1 MNILDD
7 ELISE
12 WVESLE
18 EINQIYGKKGI
29 EDISQLMNRYLEKE
43 TNLKKTENYLNTDY
57 VNTIPSKNQIKYP
70 GDIELEERIEN
81 IIRWNA
87 AAMVLKGVDNNSNV
101 GGHIATFSSASTILE
116 VGFNHFFRS
125 PSETYTGDLVI
136 PQPHAS
142 PGIYARS
149 FLEGRLSEEQLKG
162 FRREL
167 HPHGGLSAY
176 PHPFMMPDYWQIPSA
191 SMGLSTP
198 IAIYQAKFAK
208 YLQNRDI
215 LKKKLGKVW
224 AIIGDGETDEPEVL
238 GSINA
243 AAREK
248 LDNLILIINC
258 NLQRLDGPVRG
269 NSKIIQEL
277 ERTFRGAGWEVIKV
291 IWGSEWDD
299 LLEKD
304 LTNSLK
310 NRMNQVVDGEY
321 QWYSTLPGAEQRK
334 HWVGENHEL
343 NKIMNSLTDE
353 ELKNIK
359 RGGHDRKKLFTA
371 FNLATKTKGKPTVLL
386 IKTVKGEGFEQ
397 IQGQNTAH
405 QQKKINIDQRAA
417 FARKCQIDLT
427 PEQIANA
434 DFYRPSSNSKEIRY
448 ILERRKRL
456 GGFIPL
462 RTSDVTTIK
471 MPDQIDYFESVNKT
485 RPRATSSTAAA
496 VKIITKLTK
505 DSSIGK
511 YIVPIV
517 PDEAR
522 TFGLET
528 IFRGLGI
535 YSQEGQNYTPVDI
548 GTLTPYKEAKNGQV
562 LQEGI
567 CETGAM
573 SSFMAAG
580 TAHSIHKIPM
590 IPFYLFYSMFGFQ
603 RVGDLIWACGDILCK
618 GFLLGGTAGRT
629 TLNGEGL
636 QHQDGHSHVIAET
649 VPNLK
654 SYDPAFDYELVAI
667 IYDGIEKMFIQ
678 KQNIF
683 YYLTVYNQKYEMPEL
698 PSLELKKDINK
709 GGYCL
714 RKTKANNKYIDTI
727 NILASGPMVVEALD
741 AESTLIE
748 MGFSVNIFSITSF
761 NELYRNA
768 LEAEQNENMTSHI
781 EVLFKEQYGIFIA
794 ITDYQKSLPLKIAK
808 WIEEPLIALGTD
820 GFGLSETRENSR
832 DFFKVNSESIVE
844 VAIKASVKKGTITS
858 QEAKNLSGIK

>member
-1 MNILDD
+1 MKILDD
-7 ELISE
+7 ELIGE
-12 WVESLE
+12 WTESLE
-18 EINQIYGKKGI
+18 EISQIYGKEGI
-29 EDISQLMNRYLEKE
+29 EDIFQLMQKYLKKD
-43 TNLKKTENYLNTDY
+43 TNLQKTENYLNTDY
-57 VNTIPSKNQIKYP
+57 VNTIARKNQIAYR
-70 GDIELEERIEN
+70 GNILLEEKIEN

-87 AAMVLKGVDNNSNV
+87 AAMVLKGVDNDSNV

-116 VGFNHFFRS
+116 VGFNHFFQS
-125 PSETYTGDLVI
+125 PSETYTGDIVI
-136 PQPHAS
+136 PQPHSS

-149 FLEGRLSEEQLKG
+149 FLEGRLSEKQLKG

-167 HPHGGLSAY
+167 HPSGGLSAY
-176 PHPFMMPDYWQIPSA
+176 PHPFMMPYYWQIPSA

-208 YLQNRDI
+208 YLQARGI

-291 IWGSEWDD
+291 IWGTEWDD

-304 LTNSLK
+304 SNDSLK

-321 QWYSTLPGAEQRK
+321 QWYSTLSGAEQRK
-334 HWVGENHEL
+334 HWVNGNLDL
-343 NKIMNSLTDE
+343 NKIMKSLTDE

-359 RGGHDRKKLFTA
+359 RGGHDREKLFTA
-371 FNLATKTKGKPTVLL
+371 FDAATQTEGKPTVLL
-386 IKTVKGEGFEQ
+386 IKTVKGDGFEL

-405 QQKKINIDQRAA
+405 QQKKIDIDQRIA
-417 FARKCQIDLT
+417 FARKCQINLT
-427 PEQIANA
+427 REQIANA
-434 DFYRPSSNSKEIRY
+434 DFYKPDSNSEEIKY
-448 ILERRKRL
+448 ILDKRKRL
-456 GGFIPL
+456 GGFIPHRKSGL
-462 RTSDVTTIK
+462 TTIK
-471 MPDQIDYFESVNKT
+471 MPDQIDYFESLNKT
-485 RPRATSSTAAA
+485 KPRATSSTAAA
-496 VKIITKLTK
+496 VKIINKLTK
-505 DSSIGK
+505 EPSIGK

-528 IFRGLGI
+528 VFRGLGI

-548 GTLTPYKEAKNGQV
+548 DTLTPYKEIKNGQV

-567 CETGAM
+567 CETGAI

-580 TAHSIHKIPM
+580 TAYSVHNIPM

-667 IYDGIEKMFIQ
+667 IFDGIEKMFVQ

-683 YYLTVYNQKYEMPEL
+683 YYLTVYNQKYEMPVL

-714 RKTKANNKYIDTI
+714 LETKTKNKYIDTI
-727 NILASGPMVVEALD
+727 NILASGPMVIEALN
-741 AESTLIE
+741 AERTLTKI
-748 MGFSVNIFSITSF
+748 GFSVNIFSITSF
-761 NELYRNA
+761 NELYRDA
-768 LEAEQNENMTSHI
+768 LEAEQNENLTPHI
-781 EVLFKEQYGIFIA
+781 EILFKEKTGIFIA

-808 WIEEPLIALGTD
+808 WIKEPLIALGTD

-832 DFFKVNSESIVE
+832 DYFKVNSRSIIE
-844 VAIKASVKKGTITS
+844 ASIKAAINKGRITN
-858 QEAKNLSGIK
+858 QEAQSLDA

>member
-1 MNILDD
+1 MKTLDR

-12 WVESLE
+12 WTESLK
-18 EINQIYGKKGI
+18 EIKQIYGQEGI
-29 EDISQLMNRYLEKE
+29 TDIFQLVQKYLEKE
-43 TNLKKTENYLNTDY
+43 TNLQKTENYLNTDY
-57 VNTIPSKNQIKYP
+57 VNTIPRKNQKKYR
-70 GDIELEERIEN
+70 GDILLEEKIEN

-116 VGFNHFFRS
+116 VGFNHFFQS

-208 YLQNRDI
+208 YLQARGI

-304 LTNSLK
+304 STNSLK
-310 NRMNQVVDGEY
+310 TRMNQVVDGEY
-321 QWYSTLPGAEQRK
+321 QWYSTLPGSEQRK
-334 HWVGENHEL
+334 HWVSGDLEL
-343 NKIMNSLTDE
+343 DKIMESLTDE

-359 RGGHDRKKLFTA
+359 RGGHDREKLFTA
-371 FNLATKTKGKPTVLL
+371 FDLATQTRGKPTVLL
-386 IKTVKGEGFEQ
+386 IKTVKGDGFEL

-405 QQKKINIDQRAA
+405 QQKKINIDQRIA
-417 FARKCQIDLT
+417 FAKKCQINLT
-427 PEQIANA
+427 REQMANA
-434 DFYRPSSNSKEIRY
+434 DFYKPDSNSEEIRY
-448 ILERRKRL
+448 ILEKRERL
-456 GGFIPL
+456 GGFIPQ
-462 RTSDVTTIK
+462 RTSSLTTIK
-471 MPDQIDYFESVNKT
+471 MPDEIDYFESLTKT
-485 RPRATSSTAAA
+485 KPRATSSTAAA
-496 VKIITKLTK
+496 VKIINKLTK
-505 DSSIGK
+505 DASIGK

-528 IFRGLGI
+528 VFRGLGI

-548 GTLTPYKEAKNGQV
+548 DTLTPYKEIKNGQV

-580 TAHSIHKIPM
+580 TAYSIHNIPM

-636 QHQDGHSHVIAET
+636 QHQDGHSHIIAET

-667 IYDGIEKMFIQ
+667 IFDGIEKMFVRN
-678 KQNIF
+678 QNIF
-683 YYLTVYNQKYEMPEL
+683 YYLTVYNQKYEMPVL

-714 RKTKANNKYIDTI
+714 RETKTKNRYIDTI
-727 NILASGPMVVEALD
+727 NILASGPMVMEALN
-741 AESTLIE
+741 AERTLIE

-761 NELYRNA
+761 NELYRDA
-768 LEAEQNENMTSHI
+768 LEAEQNENLTPHI
-781 EVLFKEQYGIFIA
+781 EILLKEKTGTFIA

-808 WIEEPLIALGTD
+808 WVKEPLIALGTD

-832 DFFKVNSESIVE
+832 DYFKVNSRSIIE
-844 VAIKASVKKGTITS
+844 ASIKAAIKKGKITN
-858 QEAKNLSGIK
+858 QEAKNLN

>member
-1 MNILDD
+1 MKTLDN
-7 ELISE
+7 ELIGE
-12 WVESLE
+12 WAESLR
-18 EINQIYGKKGI
+18 EIKQIYGKDGI
-29 EDISQLMNRYLEKE
+29 TDIFKLVQKYLEKE
-43 TNLKKTENYLNTDY
+43 TNLQKIEDYLNTDY
-57 VNTIPSKNQIKYP
+57 VNTIPRKNQKKYP
-70 GDIELEERIEN
+70 GDILLEEKIEN

-87 AAMVLKGVDNNSNV
+87 AAMVLKGVDNDSNV

-167 HPHGGLSAY
+167 HPRGGLSAY

-208 YLQNRDI
+208 YLQARGI

-304 LTNSLK
+304 STNSLK
-310 NRMNQVVDGEY
+310 TRMNQVVDGEY
-321 QWYSTLPGAEQRK
+321 QWYSTLSGSEQRK
-334 HWVGENHEL
+334 HWVSGDIEL
-343 NKIMNSLTDE
+343 NKIMESLTDE

-359 RGGHDRKKLFTA
+359 RGGHDREKLFTA
-371 FNLATKTKGKPTVLL
+371 FESAKQTRGKPTVLL
-386 IKTVKGEGFEQ
+386 IKTVKGDGLEL

-405 QQKKINIDQRAA
+405 QQKKINIDQRIA
-417 FARKCQIDLT
+417 FAKKCKISLT
-427 PEQIANA
+427 REQVANA
-434 DFYRPSSNSKEIRY
+434 DFYKPDSNSEEIRY
-448 ILERRKRL
+448 ILEKRERL
-456 GGFIPL
+456 GGFIPR
-462 RTSDVTTIK
+462 RTSSLPTIK
-471 MPDQIDYFESVNKT
+471 MPDEMDYFESLTKT
-485 RPRATSSTAAA
+485 KPRATSSTAAA
-496 VKIITKLTK
+496 VKIINKLTK
-505 DSSIGK
+505 DASIGK

-528 IFRGLGI
+528 VFRGLGI

-548 GTLTPYKEAKNGQV
+548 DTLTPYKEIKNGQV

-580 TAHSIHKIPM
+580 TAYSIHNIPM

-667 IYDGIEKMFIQ
+667 IFDGIEKMFVR

-683 YYLTVYNQKYEMPEL
+683 YYLTVYNQKYEMPVL
-698 PSLELKKDINK
+698 PSLKLKKDINK

-714 RKTKANNKYIDTI
+714 RETKTKNRYIDTI
-727 NILASGPMVVEALD
+727 NILASGPMVIEAIN
-741 AESTLIE
+741 AEKTLIE

-761 NELYRNA
+761 NELYRDA
-768 LEAEQNENMTSHI
+768 LEAEQNENLTPHI
-781 EVLFKEQYGIFIA
+781 KILLKEKTGIFIA

-808 WIEEPLIALGTD
+808 WIKEPLIALGTD

-832 DFFKVNSESIVE
+832 DYFKVNSKSIIE
-844 VAIKASVKKGTITS
+844 ASIKAAIKKGKITN
-858 QEAKNLSGIK
+858 QKIKNLN

>member
-1 MNILDD
+1 MKILDD
-7 ELISE
+7 ELIGE
-12 WVESLE
+12 WTESLE
-18 EINQIYGKKGI
+18 EISQIYGKEGI
-29 EDISQLMNRYLEKE
+29 EDIFQLMQKYLKKD
-43 TNLKKTENYLNTDY
+43 TNLQKTENYLNTDY
-57 VNTIPSKNQIKYP
+57 VNTIARKNQIAYR
-70 GDIELEERIEN
+70 GNILLEEKIEN

-87 AAMVLKGVDNNSNV
+87 AAMVLKGVDNDSNV

-116 VGFNHFFRS
+116 VGFNHFFQS
-125 PSETYTGDLVI
+125 PSETYTGDIVI
-136 PQPHAS
+136 PQPHSS

-149 FLEGRLSEEQLKG
+149 FLEGRLSEKQLKG

-167 HPHGGLSAY
+167 HPSGGLSAY
-176 PHPFMMPDYWQIPSA
+176 PHPFMMPYYWQIPSA

-208 YLQNRDI
+208 YLQARGI

-291 IWGSEWDD
+291 IWGTEWDD

-304 LTNSLK
+304 SNDSLK

-321 QWYSTLPGAEQRK
+321 QWYSTLSGAEQRK
-334 HWVGENHEL
+334 HWVNGNLDL
-343 NKIMNSLTDE
+343 NKIMKSLTDE

-359 RGGHDRKKLFTA
+359 RGGHDREKLFTA
-371 FNLATKTKGKPTVLL
+371 FDAATQTEGKPTVLL
-386 IKTVKGEGFEQ
+386 IKTVKGDGFEL

-405 QQKKINIDQRAA
+405 QQKKIDIDQRIA
-417 FARKCQIDLT
+417 FARKCQINLT
-427 PEQIANA
+427 REQIANA
-434 DFYRPSSNSKEIRY
+434 DFYKPDSNSEEIKY
-448 ILERRKRL
+448 ILDKRKRL
-456 GGFIPL
+456 GGFIPHRKSGL
-462 RTSDVTTIK
+462 TTIK
-471 MPDQIDYFESVNKT
+471 MPDQIDYFESLNKT
-485 RPRATSSTAAA
+485 KPRATSSTAAA
-496 VKIITKLTK
+496 VKIINKLTK
-505 DSSIGK
+505 EPSIGK

-528 IFRGLGI
+528 VFRGLGI

-548 GTLTPYKEAKNGQV
+548 DTLTPYKEIKNGQV

-567 CETGAM
+567 CETGAI

-580 TAHSIHKIPM
+580 TAYSVHNIPM

-667 IYDGIEKMFIQ
+667 IFDGIEKMFVQ

-683 YYLTVYNQKYEMPEL
+683 YYLTVYNQKYEMPVL

-714 RKTKANNKYIDTI
+714 LETKTKNKYIDTI
-727 NILASGPMVVEALD
+727 NILASGPMVIEALN
-741 AESTLIE
+741 AERTLTKI
-748 MGFSVNIFSITSF
+748 GFSVNIFSITSF
-761 NELYRNA
+761 NELYRDA
-768 LEAEQNENMTSHI
+768 LEAEQNENLTPHI
-781 EVLFKEQYGIFIA
+781 EILFKEKTGIFIA

-808 WIEEPLIALGTD
+808 WIKEPLIALGTD

-832 DFFKVNSESIVE
+832 DYFKVNSRSIIE
-844 VAIKASVKKGTITS
+844 ASIKAAIKKGRITN
-858 QEAKNLSGIK
+858 QEAQSLDA

>member
-1 MNILDD
+1 MKTLDD
-7 ELISE
+7 ELIGE
-12 WVESLE
+12 WAESLK
-18 EINQIYGKKGI
+18 EIKQIYGKEGI
-29 EDISQLMNRYLEKE
+29 TDIFQLVQKYLEKE
-43 TNLKKTENYLNTDY
+43 TNLQKTENYLNTDY
-57 VNTIPSKNQIKYP
+57 VNTIPRKNQKKYR
-70 GDIELEERIEN
+70 GDIPLEEKIEN

-87 AAMVLKGVDNNSNV
+87 AAMVLKGVDNDSNV

-167 HPHGGLSAY
+167 HPRGGLSAY

-208 YLQNRDI
+208 YLQARGI

-248 LDNLILIINC
+248 LDNLILIVNC

-304 LTNSLK
+304 STNSLK
-310 NRMNQVVDGEY
+310 TRMNQVVDGEY
-321 QWYSTLPGAEQRK
+321 QWYSTLPGSEQRK
-334 HWVGENHEL
+334 HWVNGDLEL
-343 NKIMNSLTDE
+343 NKIMESLTDE

-359 RGGHDRKKLFTA
+359 RGGHDREKLFTA
-371 FNLATKTKGKPTVLL
+371 FDLATQTRGKPTVLL
-386 IKTVKGEGFEQ
+386 IKTVKGDGFEL

-405 QQKKINIDQRAA
+405 QQKKMNIDQRIA
-417 FARKCQIDLT
+417 FAKKCQINLT
-427 PEQIANA
+427 REQMANA
-434 DFYRPSSNSKEIRY
+434 DFYKPDCNSEEIRY
-448 ILERRKRL
+448 ILEKRERL
-456 GGFIPL
+456 GGFIPQ
-462 RTSDVTTIK
+462 RTSSLPTIK
-471 MPDQIDYFESVNKT
+471 MPDEMDYFKSLSKT
-485 RPRATSSTAAA
+485 KPRATSSTAAA
-496 VKIITKLTK
+496 VKIINKLTK
-505 DSSIGK
+505 DASIGK

-528 IFRGLGI
+528 VFRGLGI

-548 GTLTPYKEAKNGQV
+548 DTLTPYKEIKNGQV

-580 TAHSIHKIPM
+580 TAYSIHNIPM

-667 IYDGIEKMFIQ
+667 IFDGIEKMFVRN
-678 KQNIF
+678 QNIF
-683 YYLTVYNQKYEMPEL
+683 YYLTVYNQKYEMPVL

-714 RKTKANNKYIDTI
+714 RETKTKNRYIDTI
-727 NILASGPMVVEALD
+727 NILASGPMVIEAIN
-741 AESTLIE
+741 AEKTLIE

-761 NELYRNA
+761 NELYRDA
-768 LEAEQNENMTSHI
+768 LEAEQNENLTPHI
-781 EVLFKEQYGIFIA
+781 KILLKEKTGIFIA

-808 WIEEPLIALGTD
+808 WIKEPLIALGTD

-832 DFFKVNSESIVE
+832 DYFKVNSKSIIE
-844 VAIKASVKKGTITS
+844 ASIKAAIKKGKITN
-858 QEAKNLSGIK
+858 QEIKNLN

>member
-1 MNILDD
+1 MKILDN
-7 ELISE
+7 ELLNE
-12 WVESLE
+12 WTESLE
-18 EINQIYGKKGI
+18 EIRQIYGKEGI
-29 EDISQLMNRYLEKE
+29 EDISQLMQKH
-43 TNLKKTENYLNTDY
+43 LKKEINLRTTENYLNTDY
-57 VNTIPSKNQIKYP
+57 VNTIPRKSQIEYP
-70 GDIELEERIEN
+70 GDIELEEKIEN

-87 AAMVLKGVDNNSNV
+87 AAMVLKGVDNDSNV

-116 VGFNHFFRS
+116 VGFNHFFQS
-125 PSETYTGDLVI
+125 PNENYTGDIVI

-167 HPHGGLSAY
+167 HPYGGLSAY

-208 YLQNRDI
+208 YLKARGI

-291 IWGSEWDD
+291 IWGSEWDN

-304 LTNSLK
+304 STNSLK

-334 HWVGENHEL
+334 HWVNDNPEL
-343 NKIMNSLTDE
+343 NKIMESLTDE

-371 FNLATKTKGKPTVLL
+371 FDLATHTEGKPTVLL
-386 IKTVKGEGFEQ
+386 IKTVKGDGFEL

-405 QQKKINIDQRAA
+405 QQKKINIDQRIA
-417 FARKCQIDLT
+417 FARKCQINLT
-427 PEQIANA
+427 QEQMANA
-434 DFYRPSSNSKEIRY
+434 DFYKPDSNSEEIRY
-448 ILERRKRL
+448 ILEKRERL
-456 GGFIPL
+456 GGFIPQ
-462 RTSDVTTIK
+462 RTSGLPTIK
-471 MPDQIDYFESVNKT
+471 MPDQIDYFESLNKT
-485 RPRATSSTAAA
+485 KPRATSSTAAA
-496 VKIITKLTK
+496 VKIINRLTK
-505 DSSIGK
+505 ETSIGK

-528 IFRGLGI
+528 VFRGLGI

-548 GTLTPYKEAKNGQV
+548 DTLTPYKEVKNGQV

-580 TAHSIHKIPM
+580 TAYSIHNIPM

-603 RVGDLIWACGDILCK
+603 RVGDLIWACGDMLCK

-667 IYDGIEKMFIQ
+667 IFDGIEKMFIQ

-683 YYLTVYNQKYEMPEL
+683 YYLTVYNQKYEMPVL
-698 PSLELKKDINK
+698 PSLELKKYINK

-714 RKTKANNKYIDTI
+714 RETDTKNKYIDTI
-727 NILASGPMVVEALD
+727 NILASGPMVIEALN
-741 AESTLIE
+741 AERTLIE
-748 MGFSVNIFSITSF
+748 IGFSVNIFSITSF
-761 NELYRNA
+761 NELYRDA
-768 LEAEQNENMTSHI
+768 LEAEQNENLTPHI
-781 EVLFKEQYGIFIA
+781 EILFKGKTGIFIA

-808 WIEEPLIALGTD
+808 WIKEPFIALGTD

-832 DFFKVNSESIVE
+832 NYFKVNSKSIIE
-844 VAIKASVKKGTITS
+844 TSIKAAIKKGKITN
-858 QEAKNLSGIK
+858 QEAQNLKA

>member
-1 MNILDD
+1 MKTLDN
-7 ELISE
+7 ELIGE
-12 WVESLE
+12 WAESLK
-18 EINQIYGKKGI
+18 EIKQIYGKEGI
-29 EDISQLMNRYLEKE
+29 TDIFQLVQKYLEKE
-43 TNLKKTENYLNTDY
+43 TNLQKIEDYLNTDY
-57 VNTIPSKNQIKYP
+57 VNTIPRKNQKKYP
-70 GDIELEERIEN
+70 GDILLEEKIEN

-87 AAMVLKGVDNNSNV
+87 AAMVLKGVDNDSNV

-149 FLEGRLSEEQLKG
+149 FLEGRLLEEQLKG

-208 YLQNRDI
+208 YLQARGI

-304 LTNSLK
+304 STNSLK
-310 NRMNQVVDGEY
+310 TRMNQVVDGEY
-321 QWYSTLPGAEQRK
+321 QWYSTLPGSEQRK
-334 HWVGENHEL
+334 HWVSGDLEL
-343 NKIMNSLTDE
+343 NKIMESLTDE

-359 RGGHDRKKLFTA
+359 RGGHDREKLFTA
-371 FNLATKTKGKPTVLL
+371 FDLATQTKGKPTVLL
-386 IKTVKGEGFEQ
+386 IKTVKGDGFEL

-405 QQKKINIDQRAA
+405 QQKKINIDQRIA
-417 FARKCQIDLT
+417 FAKKCKISLT
-427 PEQIANA
+427 REQMANA
-434 DFYRPSSNSKEIRY
+434 DFYKPDSNSEEIRY
-448 ILERRKRL
+448 ILEKRERL
-456 GGFIPL
+456 GGFIPR
-462 RTSDVTTIK
+462 RTSSLPTIK
-471 MPDQIDYFESVNKT
+471 MPDEMDYFESLTKT
-485 RPRATSSTAAA
+485 KPRATSSTAAA
-496 VKIITKLTK
+496 VKIINKLTK
-505 DSSIGK
+505 DASIGK

-528 IFRGLGI
+528 VFRGLGI

-548 GTLTPYKEAKNGQV
+548 DTLTPYKEIKNGQV

-580 TAHSIHKIPM
+580 TAYSIHNIPM

-667 IYDGIEKMFIQ
+667 IFDGIEKMFVR

-683 YYLTVYNQKYEMPEL
+683 YYLTVYNQKYEMPVL
-698 PSLELKKDINK
+698 PSLKLKKDINK

-714 RKTKANNKYIDTI
+714 RETKTKNRYIDTI
-727 NILASGPMVVEALD
+727 NILASGPMVIEAIN
-741 AESTLIE
+741 AEKTLIE

-761 NELYRNA
+761 NELYRDA
-768 LEAEQNENMTSHI
+768 LEAEQNENLTPHI
-781 EVLFKEQYGIFIA
+781 KILLKEKTGIFIA

-808 WIEEPLIALGTD
+808 WIKEPLIALGTD

-832 DFFKVNSESIVE
+832 DYFKVDSRSIIE
-844 VAIKASVKKGTITS
+844 ASIKAAIKKGKITN
-858 QEAKNLSGIK
+858 QEIKNLN

>member
-1 MNILDD
+1 MKTLDN
-7 ELISE
+7 ELIGE
-12 WVESLE
+12 WAESLR
-18 EINQIYGKKGI
+18 EIKQIYGKDGI
-29 EDISQLMNRYLEKE
+29 TDIFKLVQKYLEKE
-43 TNLKKTENYLNTDY
+43 TNLQKIEDYLNTDY
-57 VNTIPSKNQIKYP
+57 VNTIPRKNQKKYP
-70 GDIELEERIEN
+70 GDILLEEKIEN

-87 AAMVLKGVDNNSNV
+87 AAMVLKGVDNDSNV

-167 HPHGGLSAY
+167 HPRGGLSAY

-208 YLQNRDI
+208 YLQARGI

-304 LTNSLK
+304 STNSLK
-310 NRMNQVVDGEY
+310 TRMNQVVDGEY
-321 QWYSTLPGAEQRK
+321 QWYSTLPGSEQRK
-334 HWVGENHEL
+334 HWVRGDLEL
-343 NKIMNSLTDE
+343 NKIMESLTDE

-359 RGGHDRKKLFTA
+359 RGGHDREKLFTA
-371 FNLATKTKGKPTVLL
+371 FDLATQTRGKPTVLL
-386 IKTVKGEGFEQ
+386 IKTVKGDGFEL

-405 QQKKINIDQRAA
+405 QQKKINIDQRIA
-417 FARKCQIDLT
+417 FAEKCQINLT
-427 PEQIANA
+427 REQVANA
-434 DFYRPSSNSKEIRY
+434 DFYKPDSNSEEIRY
-448 ILERRKRL
+448 ILEKRERL
-456 GGFIPL
+456 GGFIPR
-462 RTSDVTTIK
+462 RTSSLPTIK
-471 MPDQIDYFESVNKT
+471 MPDEMDYFESLTKT
-485 RPRATSSTAAA
+485 KPRATSSTAAA
-496 VKIITKLTK
+496 VKIINKLTK
-505 DSSIGK
+505 DASIGK

-528 IFRGLGI
+528 VFRGLGI

-548 GTLTPYKEAKNGQV
+548 DTLTPYKEIKNGQV

-580 TAHSIHKIPM
+580 TAYSIHNIPM

-667 IYDGIEKMFIQ
+667 IFDGIEKMFVR

-683 YYLTVYNQKYEMPEL
+683 YYLTVYNQKYEMPVL
-698 PSLELKKDINK
+698 PSLKLKKDINK

-714 RKTKANNKYIDTI
+714 RETKTKNRYIDTI
-727 NILASGPMVVEALD
+727 NILASGPMVIEAIN
-741 AESTLIE
+741 AEKTLIE

-761 NELYRNA
+761 NELYRDA
-768 LEAEQNENMTSHI
+768 LEAEQNENLTPHI
-781 EVLFKEQYGIFIA
+781 KILLKEKTGIFIA

-808 WIEEPLIALGTD
+808 WIKEPLIALGTD

-832 DFFKVNSESIVE
+832 DYFKVNSKSIIE
-844 VAIKASVKKGTITS
+844 ASIKAAIKKGKITN
-858 QEAKNLSGIK
+858 QKIKNLN

>member
-1 MNILDD
+1 MKTLDR

-12 WVESLE
+12 WTESLK
-18 EINQIYGKKGI
+18 EIKQIYGQEGI
-29 EDISQLMNRYLEKE
+29 TDIFQLVQKYLEKE
-43 TNLKKTENYLNTDY
+43 TNLQKTENYLNTDY
-57 VNTIPSKNQIKYP
+57 VNTIPRKNQKKYR
-70 GDIELEERIEN
+70 GDILLEEKIEN

-116 VGFNHFFRS
+116 VGFNHFFQS

-208 YLQNRDI
+208 YLQARGI

-277 ERTFRGAGWEVIKV
+277 EEPSGAGWEVIKV

-304 LTNSLK
+304 STNTLK
-310 NRMNQVVDGEY
+310 TRMNQVVDGEY
-321 QWYSTLPGAEQRK
+321 QWYSTLPGSEQRK
-334 HWVGENHEL
+334 HWVSGDIEL
-343 NKIMNSLTDE
+343 SKIMESLTDE

-359 RGGHDRKKLFTA
+359 RGGHDREKLFTA
-371 FNLATKTKGKPTVLL
+371 FDLATQTKGKPTVLL
-386 IKTVKGEGFEQ
+386 IKTVKGDGFEL

-405 QQKKINIDQRAA
+405 QQKKINIDQRIA
-417 FARKCQIDLT
+417 FAKKCQINLT
-427 PEQIANA
+427 REQMANA
-434 DFYRPSSNSKEIRY
+434 DFYKPESNSEERRY
-448 ILERRKRL
+448 ILETRKVR
-456 GGFIPL
+456 GFIPQ
-462 RTSDVTTIK
+462 RTSSLTTIK
-471 MPDQIDYFESVNKT
+471 MPDEIDYFESLTKT
-485 RPRATSSTAAA
+485 KPRATSSTAAA
-496 VKIITKLTK
+496 VKIINKLTK
-505 DSSIGK
+505 DASIGK

-528 IFRGLGI
+528 V
-535 YSQEGQNYTPVDI
+535 SEGS
-548 GTLTPYKEAKNGQV
+548 G
-562 LQEGI
+562 
-567 CETGAM
+567 
-573 SSFMAAG
+573 
-580 TAHSIHKIPM
+580 SI
-590 IPFYLFYSMFGFQ
+590 
-603 RVGDLIWACGDILCK
+603 
-618 GFLLGGTAGRT
+618 
-629 TLNGEGL
+629 
-636 QHQDGHSHVIAET
+636 
-649 VPNLK
+649 
-654 SYDPAFDYELVAI
+654 
-667 IYDGIEKMFIQ
+667 
-678 KQNIF
+678 
-683 YYLTVYNQKYEMPEL
+683 
-698 PSLELKKDINK
+698 LKKVKII
-709 GGYCL
+709 
-714 RKTKANNKYIDTI
+714 RPSI
-727 NILASGPMVVEALD
+727 
-741 AESTLIE
+741 ST
-748 MGFSVNIFSITSF
+748 
-761 NELYRNA
+761 
-768 LEAEQNENMTSHI
+768 
-781 EVLFKEQYGIFIA
+781 
-794 ITDYQKSLPLKIAK
+794 P
-808 WIEEPLIALGTD
+808 
-820 GFGLSETRENSR
+820 
-832 DFFKVNSESIVE
+832 
-844 VAIKASVKKGTITS
+844 
-858 QEAKNLSGIK
+858 